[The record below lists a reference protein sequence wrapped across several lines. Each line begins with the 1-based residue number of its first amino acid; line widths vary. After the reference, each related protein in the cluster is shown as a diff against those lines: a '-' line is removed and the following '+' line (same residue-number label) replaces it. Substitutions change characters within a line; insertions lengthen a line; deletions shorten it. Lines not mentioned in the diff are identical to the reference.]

1 MKALQVEGETISY
14 IPPGTTEARYYA
26 QVGVLSKVVGSK
38 QKRTRLR
45 RCATAGGFTPVA
57 SSKIEPGLVK
67 ARGKSGTSLHFF
79 VNLAAR
85 HMVSL
90 RF

>member
-1 MKALQVEGETISY
+1 MSS

-26 QVGVLSKVVGSK
+26 QVSVLSKVEGSK
-38 QKRTRLR
+38 RVEAEADSPEALR
-45 RCATAGGFTPVA
+45 NGGLLTPVA

-79 VNLAAR
+79 VNLAAP
-85 HMVSL
+85 HLVSP

>member
-1 MKALQVEGETISY
+1 MSY

-26 QVGVLSKVVGSK
+26 HVGVLFKVVGSK
-38 QKRTRLR
+38 QKRTPEALR
-45 RCATAGGFTPVA
+45 NGGLLTPVA
-57 SSKIEPGLVK
+57 SSKIEPGSVK

-79 VNLAAR
+79 ANLAAR
-85 HMVSL
+85 PMASP

>member
-1 MKALQVEGETISY
+1 MSS

-26 QVGVLSKVVGSK
+26 QVGVLSKVEAEADLPEA
-38 QKRTRLR
+38 LR
-45 RCATAGGFTPVA
+45 NGGLLTPV
-57 SSKIEPGLVK
+57 KIEPGLVK

-85 HMVSL
+85 YMVSP

>member
-1 MKALQVEGETISY
+1 MSS
-14 IPPGTTEARYYA
+14 IPTGTTEARYYA
-26 QVGVLSKVVGSK
+26 QVGVLSKVEAEADSPEA
-38 QKRTRLR
+38 LR
-45 RCATAGGFTPVA
+45 NGGLLTPVA

-85 HMVSL
+85 HMVSP